1 MPWEQQTNPDTMMP
15 QWVFYEKDPDGNLVA
30 TRVQNTAPT
39 AQDLA
44 TYTNNKWWETAQ
56 RVAVPGTNSG
66 GVINPNTGKIET
78 LGITIDKN
86 GNNIGLLPKSV
97 ADAMGLSA
105 GWSDQPIIPYKGGLL
120 DDIGGTLLN
129 ISAASFLSS
138 IGLTTGTP
146 FIDKLLGGALQ
157 QLVTTGQVD
166 PEQLAKSAAIGQLTP
181 EIAKTVTEK
190 TGLPANIV
198 NAATNVGVA
207 GAVGGA
213 PAALSTAAGV
223 AGSEA
228 IKAATAQPGA
238 AISTPTAESQPEY
251 GTPTTPAYSEP
262 TMALETA
269 LSTPISPLPVAETQA
284 PAQPQEPEQ
293 FPQLKPDGT
302 VMTPEEV
309 AAARPD
315 LFPGGVLPQP
325 GEETTYFPEGGMVT
339 APTEVPGQ
347 LSPGDQPIYDQET
360 GRALSPAEVAAQYP
374 DLYPEGRLP
383 EPGQDT
389 VFTPPQAGVSIP
401 SKTISQLF
409 SLSGGGPAAYGAG
422 VLGAA
427 TPSKEFGLA
436 AAPSRA
442 LGQGD
447 VEAPE
452 TGKKRRQVWN
462 VASLRNLQD
471 ALGI

>member
-1 MPWEQQTNPDTMMP
+1 MAAVAFYDDAGTAYYEQPGGGYGTTDPSPPAPAAGDWWTNAPYINQTP
-15 QWVFYEKDPDGNLVA
+15 YKL
-30 TRVQNTAPT
+30 
-39 AQDLA
+39 
-44 TYTNNKWWETAQ
+44 
-56 RVAVPGTNSG
+56 
-66 GVINPNTGKIET
+66 NPNTGKPELMGT
-78 LGITIDKN
+78 ARVPTYLDVGGGQKVQSFRGEQVPESVARSMGVSFQPLTAEQFKT
-86 GNNIGLLPKSV
+86 PKS
-97 ADAMGLSA
+97 GF
-105 GWSDQPIIPYKGGLL
+105 
-120 DDIGGTLLN
+120 DIGGALLN
-129 ISAASFLSS
+129 IAAGSVLP
-138 IGLTTGTP
+138 GLNLGTGTP

-157 QLVTTGQVD
+157 QLITTGQVN

-181 EIAKTVTEK
+181 EVAKKLTET

-198 NAATNVGVA
+198 NAVTNVGVA

-213 PAALSTAAGV
+213 PAALSTAAGA

-251 GTPTTPAYSEP
+251 GTPTTPVYSEP
-262 TMALETA
+262 TRALETA

-284 PAQPQEPEQ
+284 PAQPREPEQ

-360 GRALSPAEVAAQYP
+360 GRALAPAEVAAQYP

-383 EPGQDT
+383 QPGEDT
-389 VFTPPQAGVSIP
+389 VFTPPQAGTSIP

-409 SLSGGGPAAYGAG
+409 SLTGGGPAAYGAG

-442 LGQGD
+442 LGEGD